1 MNYDSARQ
9 KNPKERQ
16 HYPSIYSNHKVKFSD
31 IGRENEHILVRTEG
45 DALTV
50 YIGEYF
56 VISAKERVITKET
69 GLIMN
74 SIFIKILITES
85 SIDHDNT

>member
-1 MNYDSARQ
+1 
-9 KNPKERQ
+9 
-16 HYPSIYSNHKVKFSD
+16 
-31 IGRENEHILVRTEG
+31 VRTEG